1 MKVTGCRRQLFFR
14 GLIVTLLGVP
24 ALAVL
29 VAAVWG
35 LSLTPGGR
43 SLMVGVS
50 TFIVMLVGVV
60 CLVAVSVGG
69 YRLGGVLAR
78 LSGWKDSYYLVRVL
92 SGVSCLGT
100 FTVAVSAAAPVVTS
114 VWGAVNAWP
123 GAAS

>member
-1 MKVTGCRRQLFFR
+1 MNVTGCRRQLFFR
-14 GLIVTLLGVP
+14 ALIVTLLGVP
-24 ALAVL
+24 AFTVL
-29 VAAVWG
+29 GAAAWG

-43 SLMVGVS
+43 SLMVGAGA
-50 TFIVMLVGVV
+50 FITMLVVAV

-69 YRLGGVLAR
+69 YLLGGVLAR
-78 LSGWKDSYYLVRVL
+78 LSGWKDSYYLVRAL

-114 VWGAVNAWP
+114 VWGVVNAWA